1 MQKEFKISVVI
12 PIYNVEEYIE
22 EALDSVINQTLGFE
36 ENIQMVLVNDG
47 SSDSSGEICE
57 RYEKKYPQNIKYFYK
72 ENGGVSS
79 ARNMGIDYA
88 VGKYLT
94 FLTPMI
100 SGRSTRSKMPMN
112 FLKSIM
118 TRLMFLPQE

>member
-79 ARNMGIDYA
+79 ARNMGI
-88 VGKYLT
+88 
-94 FLTPMI
+94 
-100 SGRSTRSKMPMN
+100 N
-112 FLKSIM
+112 F
-118 TRLMFLPQE
+118 P

>member
-47 SSDSSGEICE
+47 SSDSSG
-57 RYEKKYPQNIKYFYK
+57 
-72 ENGGVSS
+72 
-79 ARNMGIDYA
+79 
-88 VGKYLT
+88 
-94 FLTPMI
+94 
-100 SGRSTRSKMPMN
+100 
-112 FLKSIM
+112 
-118 TRLMFLPQE
+118 

>member
-57 RYEKKYPQNIKYFYK
+57 RYELSLIH
-72 ENGGVSS
+72 
-79 ARNMGIDYA
+79 I
-88 VGKYLT
+88 
-94 FLTPMI
+94 
-100 SGRSTRSKMPMN
+100 
-112 FLKSIM
+112 
-118 TRLMFLPQE
+118 